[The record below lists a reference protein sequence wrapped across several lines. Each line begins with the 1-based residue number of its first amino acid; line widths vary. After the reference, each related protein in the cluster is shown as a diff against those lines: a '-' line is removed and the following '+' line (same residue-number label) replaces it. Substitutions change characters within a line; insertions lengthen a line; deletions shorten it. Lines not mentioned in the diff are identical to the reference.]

1 MARHIRNPKIES
13 RAARAK
19 LKRSAKPTYFDL
31 GGKLHLGYRKGKG
44 AGRWVMRVYI
54 GGEKYTTQTLA
65 EADDLADANGFTVLN
80 FDQAQDRARECMNA
94 LDDAARIK
102 AFGPVVSVADAAVA
116 YEAERGATAR
126 DARGKL
132 KHLIA
137 DAALAATPLAALT
150 AADLAQWRAGLL
162 DQMREASAR
171 RVVNDAKAC
180 LNAAVKRHA
189 EKLPPSMRD
198 TIRNGLAAPRGVQVD
213 NARERQILTV
223 ADVRRLVDAA
233 LQIDE
238 EQRWDGDLGRMV
250 LVLAATGA
258 RFSQVAR
265 LRVGDLQ
272 VNERRLMMPVSKKGS
287 GAKAS
292 HVPVQIDDDVVR
304 VLERATAGRRGSDP
318 LLMRPRWRRAAGPEL
333 VMEKYGRGP
342 WSAASTLTRPW
353 KVVVERAGLPKGTI
367 PYAFRHS
374 SIVRG
379 LRAGLPT
386 QMVAKLHDTSSTMI
400 ERYYGRFISDALH
413 ELARAALVPLMPVPV
428 AVVSID
434 RSSRQ

>member
-19 LKRSAKPTYFDL
+19 LKPSAKPTYFDL

-44 AGRWVMRVYI
+44 AGRWVMRVYV
-54 GGEKYTTQTLA
+54 GDEKYTTRTLA
-65 EADDLADANGFTVLN
+65 EADDLADANGLTVLN
-80 FDQAQDRARECMNA
+80 FAQAQDKARKCMEA
-94 LDDAARIK
+94 FDEAERIE
-102 AFGPVVSVADAAVA
+102 AFGPVVTVAAAAAA
-116 YEAERGATAR
+116 YLEAGRGSAAR
-126 DARGKL
+126 DAKGKL
-132 KHLIA
+132 KHLTA
-137 DAALAATPLAALT
+137 DAKLAATPLPALT
-150 AADLAQWRAGLL
+150 TADLAKWRARLL
-162 DQMREASAR
+162 GQMREASAR
-171 RVVNDAKAC
+171 RVVNAAKAC
-180 LNAAVKRHA
+180 LNAAVARHGD
-189 EKLPPSMRD
+189 KLPPSMRD

-213 NARERQILTV
+213 NAREQQILTL

-233 LQIDE
+233 LQIDA
-238 EQRWDGDLGRMV
+238 EQDWDGDLGRTV

-258 RFSQVAR
+258 RFSQIAR

-272 VNERRLMMPVSKKGS
+272 VTERRLMVPVSRKGS
-287 GAKAS
+287 GAKVS
-292 HVPVQIDDDVVR
+292 HVPVQIDDDVVKA
-304 VLERATAGRRGSDP
+304 LKPAIAGRLGSDP
-318 LLMRPRWRRAAGPEL
+318 LLMRPRWRHAAGPGSG
-333 VMEKYGRGP
+333 MEKYGRGP
-342 WSAASTLTRPW
+342 WSAASALTRPW
-353 KVVVERAGLPKGTI
+353 KAIVERAGLPRGTI

-428 AVVSID
+428 EPLRVVD
-434 RSSRQ
+434 G